1 MRVAVF
7 GKNIPPRYT
16 DYIRRFFDLLE
27 GRQIET
33 GIFSG
38 FVSGL
43 EPDVKIPQGF
53 SILDGYEALAGYDF
67 LISVGGDGTILE
79 TATLVRDS
87 GIPVLGINTGRL
99 GFLSHVDAD
108 HYEQAIGALQQGQF
122 SLDRRSLIEVRCNN
136 VSLGDFPYALNEVT
150 VLNSARNSMI
160 TIHVQV
166 NDTFMSTYW
175 ADGLIV
181 ATPTGS
187 TAYSLSCGGPIV
199 TPESSTWVLTPIAAH
214 NLNVRPVI
222 LSDSNRI
229 TLQTT
234 GRDHQFLLS
243 LDSRSHT
250 INEGSR
256 LELTRAP
263 FAINLVRLQGQGFFD
278 TIHTKLGWAVDKRN

>member
-27 GRQIET
+27 GKQIET
-33 GIFSG
+33 GIFTG

-43 EPDVKIPQGF
+43 ERDVKIPAGF
-53 SILDGYEALAGYDF
+53 SLLEGHEALAGYDF

-108 HYEQAIGALQQGQF
+108 HYGQAIEALQQGRF

-136 VSLGDFPYALNEVT
+136 TAFGDFPYALNEVT

-160 TIHVQV
+160 SINVQV

-199 TPESSTWVLTPIAAH
+199 TPESSAWVLTPIAAH

-229 TLQTT
+229 TLQAS

-243 LDSRSHT
+243 LDSRSFT

-256 LELTRAP
+256 LELSRAP
-263 FAINLVRLQGQGFFD
+263 FSINLIRLQGQGFFD

>member
-7 GKNIPPRYT
+7 GKNIPPRYK

-27 GRQIET
+27 GRQIAN

-234 GRDHQFLLS
+234 GSDHQFLLS

>member
-7 GKNIPPRYT
+7 GKNIPPRYK